1 MGPLVSRLIFESVLK
16 SNDLSS
22 ILGYPQIHSEFRTQ
36 FHGSIS
42 GESNQAAPAA
52 PTSESEPEPESESE
66 SESRP
71 KPCLSTKAPRGTQL
85 IDARSFAALSFATP
99 KPRQDTP
106 TRRKPL
112 PRADLM
118 KSVRSY

>member
-1 MGPLVSRLIFESVLK
+1 MKIKIQTYR
-16 SNDLSS
+16 
-22 ILGYPQIHSEFRTQ
+22 QQ

-66 SESRP
+66 SRP
-71 KPCLSTKAPRGTQL
+71 KPGLSTKAPRGTQL
-85 IDARSFAALSFATP
+85 IDARSFAALPFATP
-99 KPRQDTP
+99 KPRQDNTP